1 VQLNSRLGGL
11 LLDFPELYD
20 IKITESLF
28 EKIAFD
34 RKTESYRNAL
44 EIAKLIL
51 LNYHPDVNRG
61 NNNVLALMF
70 DMNVLWEQFVFV
82 SLRKH
87 KASNSSIAAQNTK
100 NFWKPMSG
108 YHSKMKPDIVLN
120 KGKKDCVVLDTK
132 WKNLNGYN
140 PSPEDLRQMFVYMKY
155 YSTKKVALVYPGAEN
170 RNQSGQYYDHSS
182 HDSKHLSNEECSVI
196 SIGVEK
202 DIKSWQK
209 TIHENINSWI
219 ENKNGIQ

>member
-1 VQLNSRLGGL
+1 
-11 LLDFPELYD
+11 
-20 IKITESLF
+20 
-28 EKIAFD
+28 
-34 RKTESYRNAL
+34 
-44 EIAKLIL
+44 
-51 LNYHPDVNRG
+51 
-61 NNNVLALMF
+61 
-70 DMNVLWEQFVFV
+70 
-82 SLRKH
+82 
-87 KASNSSIAAQNTK
+87 
-100 NFWKPMSG
+100 
-108 YHSKMKPDIVLN
+108 MKPDIVLN